1 MEVRTTSGLI
11 RGATQDGVARFLGVP
26 FADAPFGELRLRPPA
41 PVRPWDGVRE
51 ATSYGATVPKDDYP
65 PHFKRLFPEPVIAG
79 GDCLNLN
86 VWTPEKDVGTGSLPV
101 MVWIHGGAFVNGSGA
116 CSIYD
121 GSAFARDGVVCVTV
135 NYRLGAEG
143 FLFTDADQGTGTANV
158 GLQDQVAALRWVRDN
173 AAAFGGDPTHVTV
186 AGESAG
192 AMSVSTLLAMPS
204 ADGLFAQAILESG
217 AAAHTLPAETGVAV
231 AETLAERLGTDATR
245 ESIAMI
251 DADVVGRMSSELSN
265 GVQDNPDPE
274 KWGELALRILLFAPT
289 IDGTVL
295 PEHPLNAIAKGA
307 SSGVRLLFGSNRQ
320 EGRLFFVGPGVID
333 EIDEAALTAGA
344 AAYGLSPEGLNL
356 YRRNNPGSSAG
367 DILAQ
372 IVTDW
377 YFFIP
382 AVRLAEAREKAGATT
397 WAYRFDRPLP
407 KDNDGFG
414 SAHAVEIPF
423 VFDTI
428 KDPEIANLAGVA
440 PSQSVADSTHAVWVR
455 FLTHGD
461 PGWAPYTGGTRTTGI
476 LTETVTTV
484 DDPDGDERASWDGVL

>member
-320 EGRLFFVGPGVID
+320 EGRLFFV
-333 EIDEAALTAGA
+333 
-344 AAYGLSPEGLNL
+344 
-356 YRRNNPGSSAG
+356 
-367 DILAQ
+367 
-372 IVTDW
+372 
-377 YFFIP
+377 
-382 AVRLAEAREKAGATT
+382 ATRST
-397 WAYRFDRPLP
+397 RPPLP
-407 KDNDGFG
+407 LAPPHTACHPRASTSTGVTTRVPRPGTSWPRSLPTGTSSFPRFG
-414 SAHAVEIPF
+414 SPRPVRRQARQRGRTASI
-423 VFDTI
+423 
-428 KDPEIANLAGVA
+428 G
-440 PSQSVADSTHAVWVR
+440 PSR
-455 FLTHGD
+455 
-461 PGWAPYTGGTRTTGI
+461 RTTTASAPRTRWRYLSSSTRSRIPRSRTWRAWRRPSPSPTRPTRSGYGFSHTAI
-476 LTETVTTV
+476 RAGRRTRA
-484 DDPDGDERASWDGVL
+484 ERAPRESSPRRSRRWTTPTATNARPGTESCDGVL